1 MEKMLAQFLADAF
14 AGESQARM
22 KYTAFA
28 AAAEKEGLKNIAR
41 LFQATAFAEQV
52 HAINHAKVLNKI
64 GSTAENLQGAIDGE
78 TFEVEQMY
86 AAYDLVAKKLEDKAA
101 EKSIHYAIEA
111 EKTHAE
117 YYKKA
122 KDLAS
127 GGKDM
132 DADNIYVC
140 GVCGHTHV
148 GELEG
153 DCPICGAVKEKY
165 IKF

>member
-41 LFQATAFAEQV
+41 LFLATAFAEQV
-52 HAINHAKVLNKI
+52 HAINHAKILNKI
-64 GSTAENLQGAIDGE
+64 GPTVKNLEAAIEGE

-86 AAYDLVAKKLEDKAA
+86 AAYDLVAKNLGDKAA
-101 EKSIHYAIEA
+101 EKSIRYALEA
-111 EKTHAE
+111 EKLHAD

-127 GGKDM
+127 SGKDM
-132 DADNIYVC
+132 GAENIYVC

-153 DCPICGAVKEKY
+153 NCPICGATKDHY
-165 IKF
+165 TKF

>member
-1 MEKMLAQFLADAF
+1 MEKMLESFLADAF

-41 LFQATAFAEQV
+41 LFLATAYAEQV

-64 GSTAENLQGAIDGE
+64 GSTVDNLGAAFEGE

-86 AAYDLVAKKLEDKAA
+86 AAYDLVAKKLGNSAA
-101 EKSIHYAIEA
+101 EKSIRYALEA
-111 EKTHAE
+111 EKIHAD

-127 GGKDM
+127 SGKDM
-132 DADNIYVC
+132 GTDSIYVC
-140 GVCGHTHV
+140 DICGHTHV

-153 DCPICGAVKEKY
+153 NCPICGAGKEKY
-165 IKF
+165 TKF